1 MSLRPRVIILTAF
14 LLLSLA
20 FARADRPRAVPERR
34 NEEATH
40 IVRGRVKVVYSA
52 EKQTAPGHVDNIY
65 VFEIK
70 VDRVDKGKG
79 PKADEPLYVRCW
91 KSKKRPPGFTG
102 PTGQTMIPKADEHVF
117 LYFKLNRDGGYD
129 LINLQGTQT
138 IGTAT
143 GDTSGP

>member
-1 MSLRPRVIILTAF
+1 MSLRPQVTILTLF
-14 LLLSLA
+14 LLVTPA
-20 FARADRPRAVPERR
+20 FARPDGPRAVPQRR

-40 IVRGRVKVVYSA
+40 IVRGRVKAVYSA
-52 EKQTAPGHVDNIY
+52 EKETAPSYVDTIY

-91 KSKKRPPGFTG
+91 KSKKRPPGSTG
-102 PTGQTMIPKADEHVF
+102 PTGQTVIPKVDDYIF

-129 LINLQGTQT
+129 LIAVEGTESFP
-138 IGTAT
+138 AT
-143 GDTSGP
+143 KA